1 MGGKLH
7 VLTDEEYAQIDARVA
22 GVKTEWVDI
31 LNKAGYPGE
40 AMAERVH
47 ELQAKYARPW
57 KDSLSMKI
65 FREGQNQ

>member
-1 MGGKLH
+1 MRL
-7 VLTDEEYAQIDARVA
+7 VVFVNSWRASAFDARVA
-22 GVKTEWVDI
+22 GVKTEWVDM